1 MKTEFKL
8 TTLFHIPIS
17 INWSWFIVFGLI
29 TFSLAKGT
37 FPATNPE
44 LDGYN
49 HWLMAFIAALL
60 FFASLL
66 AHELAHSLVAIKN
79 KLPINGIT
87 LFIFGGIAHLNKEPA
102 TPRVE
107 FFMALAGPLM
117 SFSLAIIFYT
127 LSHLLRSWHLPNAAI
142 TIVDYLFFLNLG
154 VGIFNLIPGFPLDG
168 GRVLRAL
175 LWHFIHDL
183 RKATEIAS
191 SLGKG
196 FAYLLIGFGLFN
208 LLNNSLLQGIWL
220 IFIGLFLQE
229 AADSSYRQVLFKRF
243 LSGTKVAD
251 YLTRDVKTVPA
262 DINLND
268 LVDHYFFKHRHAA
281 FPVVEDDQILGLV
294 SLHDIKIVPKEKW
307 ATTQAKELVI
317 PLQPEMVINE
327 RADVLTA
334 LPKLAASPVGRL
346 LVIDKN
352 KLIGI
357 LSQRDIMRVFE
368 FKTEIG
374 E

>member
-1 MKTEFKL
+1 
-8 TTLFHIPIS
+8 
-17 INWSWFIVFGLI
+17 
-29 TFSLAKGT
+29 
-37 FPATNPE
+37 
-44 LDGYN
+44 
-49 HWLMAFIAALL
+49 MAFIAALL